1 MQAYAKLNKLPISPR
16 KARLVIDLIRGKKVP
31 HALYILKFEPK
42 RASLYIRKL
51 LQSAIANWKQ
61 KAKSDQMQGEDT
73 LYIKKIYV
81 NSAGI
86 LKRIKPA
93 PQGRAHRIRK
103 RLAHITL
110 FVDSTDPSVLSTN
123 KTSEQI

>member
-16 KARLVIDLIRGKKVP
+16 KARLVVDLIRGKKTSQ
-31 HALYILKFEPK
+31 ALYMLKFQPK
-42 RASLYIRKL
+42 RASLYVSKL
-51 LQSAIANWKQ
+51 LQSAIANWRQ
-61 KAKSDQMQGEDT
+61 KIKNQDVKDEDS

-81 NSAGI
+81 NSAGM

-110 FVDSTDPSVLSTN
+110 FVGTTEPISLSAN
-123 KTSEQI
+123 KTSKQI